1 MGKTKRDKLR
11 RELAQ
16 ALHHI
21 EIAEGDLSV
30 VWQAFEGTHDDYAQL
45 LLLCGQE
52 LSMVRAEIRHFWLL
66 AWGKVPDNCDVY
78 RC

>member
-21 EIAEGDLSV
+21 DIAVGDIGV
-30 VWQAFEGTHDDYAQL
+30 VHQAFEGTHNDYADSLFL
-45 LLLCGQE
+45 LAQSLTMVQE
-52 LSMVRAEIRHFWLL
+52 GIKTFWLW
-66 AWGKVPDNCDVY
+66 AWGKVPDNFDSY

>member
-16 ALHHI
+16 AHHHI
-21 EIAEGDLSV
+21 QVAIDDIGV
-30 VWQAFEGTHDDYAQL
+30 VHQAFDGTHADFAASLVLLAQA
-45 LLLCGQE
+45 
-52 LSMVRAEIRHFWLL
+52 LSLVQVGIRKFWLW
-66 AWGKVPDNCDVY
+66 AWGKVPDNLDSY

>member
-21 EIAEGDLSV
+21 DIAIDDIGV
-30 VWQAFEGTHDDYAQL
+30 VHQAFDGVHDDYAASL
-45 LLLCGQE
+45 LLLAQALGITQE
-52 LSMVRAEIRHFWLL
+52 GIKKFWLW
-66 AWGKVPDNCDVY
+66 AWGRVPENFDSY